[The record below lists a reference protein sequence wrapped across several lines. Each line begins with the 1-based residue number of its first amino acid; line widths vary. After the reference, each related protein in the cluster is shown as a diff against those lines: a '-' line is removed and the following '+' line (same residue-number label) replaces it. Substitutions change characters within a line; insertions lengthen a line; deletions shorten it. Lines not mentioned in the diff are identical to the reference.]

1 MSKER
6 IDKNKSIRYDDL
18 PHFIKEFLFENHDH
32 DENENIVYHE
42 KDVLTLIA
50 NLLPTKEAKKIIQ
63 VKERAELRLDK
74 DLKMRLMADS
84 LKLGISLNEYCEMKL
99 KKDYVTV
106 IAMVGDPGEFIDG
119 VKKLS
124 K

>member
-6 IDKNKSIRYDDL
+6 
-18 PHFIKEFLFENHDH
+18 
-32 DENENIVYHE
+32 
-42 KDVLTLIA
+42 T
-50 NLLPTKEAKKIIQ
+50 
-63 VKERAELRLDK
+63 ELRLDK

-106 IAMVGDPGEFIDG
+106 IAMVGDAGEFIDG